1 MSTTTVQ
8 SIPLHVTGNTQL
20 QNTCTVTFSDFVAG
34 TNVEISFTLDAP
46 SADSLSCGALS
57 DPGTEVVLNAA
68 GSVCLLT
75 RPAIVSLNMTNEST
89 W

>member
-20 QNTCTVTFSDFVAG
+20 QNTVTFPDFVPG
-34 TNVEISFTLDAP
+34 TNGEISFTLDAP